1 MKLGERIYT
10 PEEASQALGGMYAAS
25 TLKNMATRG
34 EIAHLGGIN
43 GKTRQKIRFAQSHLE
58 QFLETIEQPAQTHAA
73 KITEKTL
80 KEKLR
85 QHY

>member
-43 GKTRQKIRFAQSHLE
+43 GKTRQKIRFAQYHLV
-58 QFLETIEQPAQTHAA
+58 QFLVTIEQPAQTPAGRRSD
-73 KITEKTL
+73 KITVITL
-80 KEKLR
+80 
-85 QHY
+85 